1 MELTC
6 QQMKNWLL
14 DLSKLIL
21 ERKEELSLYDQ
32 AIGDGDHGINMARG
46 FKEVEQLVEETEDED
61 IGTLFQRVSFA
72 LLSKVGGASGPLYST
87 AFLKMAA
94 VCKGKEFLTL
104 QEWGSALEEAL
115 EGIKMRG
122 KAEPGDKTMIDVWDP
137 VVDYMLQAKQG
148 FSWQKVRQ
156 IAAQSMEK
164 TKNMQARKGRA
175 SYLGER
181 SIGHI
186 DPGAVSSCYFFQ
198 TLADELQKG
207 EEL

>member
-6 QQMKNWLL
+6 QQIKNWLFN
-14 DLSKLIL
+14 LSKLIL
-21 ERKEELSLYDQ
+21 EKKEELSLYDQ

-46 FKEVEQLVEETEDED
+46 FREVEQLVKETEDED
-61 IGTLFQRVSFA
+61 IGALFQRVSLA
-72 LLSKVGGASGPLYST
+72 LLSKVGGASGPLYSS

-94 VCKGKEFLTL
+94 VCKGKETL
-104 QEWGSALEEAL
+104 SLPEWGSALEEAL
-115 EGIKMRG
+115 KGLKMRG
-122 KAEPGDKTMIDVWDP
+122 KAEPGDKTMIDVWEP
-137 VVDYMLQAKQG
+137 VVDYMIQATQD

-156 IAAQSMEK
+156 IAVQSMEK

-181 SIGHI
+181 SIGHV

-207 EEL
+207 EES